1 MKFTTCGINVELG
14 SCVTEGC
21 GECVKLYL
29 FLRRDAKDR
38 DINLPDL
45 VPGVAKLERVLDRGY
60 IKES

>member
-1 MKFTTCGINVELG
+1 MKCTSCGINVELG

-29 FLRRDAKDR
+29 LLRREAKDR
-38 DINLPDL
+38 GVNLPDL
-45 VPGVAKLERVLDRGY
+45 VPVVAKLERILDRGY